1 MDGRARA
8 LQGGRMMNLKDTNK
22 IIERLAEVKASID
35 PEVHS
40 NVGAI
45 KYGIAI
51 AIKEIGNAPTIE
63 AESVRHGEW
72 IDKGYSGDWAW
83 QTDGRGNSWRVFQCS
98 ACYEKSKSKSK
109 HCPNCGAKMDGKS
122 RAL

>member
-1 MDGRARA
+1 MRLIDADV
-8 LQGGRMMNLKDTNK
+8 LV
-22 IIERLAEVKASID
+22 ERWKRIASISWN
-35 PEVHS
+35 ETAVTSWSH
-40 NVGAI
+40 A
-45 KYGIAI
+45 YE
-51 AIKEIGNAPTIE
+51 EIISEIEEEPTIE

-98 ACYEKSKSKSK
+98 ACNEKSKSKSK

-122 RAL
+122 PENHKKYQE